1 VISGG
6 DGGGQRYEITK
17 TKVRGYFDADAD
29 DIYIYIYVVVLGNDT
44 FVRVEDEGAAEWVGS
59 RGDKHVVKNPFI
71 ETKGDKKEE

>member
-1 VISGG
+1 V
-6 DGGGQRYEITK
+6 
-17 TKVRGYFDADAD
+17 VMAV
-29 DIYIYIYVVVLGNDT
+29 VVVLGNDT